1 MKKLIGSKGFYK
13 MVLAICIPIVI
24 QNGFTNLASL
34 LDNIMIGQL
43 GTLSMSGVSIT
54 NQLLQVFNVT
64 IFGAMSGP
72 GIFMAQFY
80 GKKNKEGVENCF
92 RIKLIIGII
101 IALLAIFLFYAFGQ
115 QLISLYLND
124 NPQDS
129 LKTLN
134 YGMDYLK
141 IMLIGL
147 IPFVITQVYSSSLRE
162 TGNTVLPMIASVVAV
177 IVNFCI
183 NYILIFGHFGF
194 PQLGVSGAAIGTVV
208 SRVIEMSINIIG
220 GSRNLYLKDAI
231 KMKKVPFD
239 TTKEMLKRG
248 LPLLCNEILWSISI
262 ALISQSYSTRGLV
275 AVAAINITTTVT
287 NFFMIVCYAMGNSIS
302 IVVGQQLG
310 AGEIERAK
318 DYDLKM
324 VFMNFIMCFTLAVV
338 LFNVS
343 IYIPQIYNT
352 SVEVK
357 NLATS
362 LLKVA
367 ACMLPVISIYYSSYF
382 TMRAGGKTF
391 LTFLFDSGYTFVFT
405 FTTALLLTRLT
416 SLPILIIYILVQCVD
431 IPKATLGLILV
442 RKGIWV
448 NNIVNEL

>member
-1 MKKLIGSKGFYK
+1 MKKLIGSKRFYK

-92 RIKLIIGII
+92 RIKLMIGLIITI
-101 IALLAIFLFYAFGQ
+101 LAIFLFYTFGN

-124 NPQDS
+124 NPSDS

-134 YGMDYLK
+134 YGMNYLK

-162 TGNTVLPMIASVVAV
+162 TGNTVLPMIASIIAV

-183 NYILIFGHFGF
+183 NYILIFGRFGF
-194 PQLGVSGAAIGTVV
+194 PQLGVTGAAIGTVV
-208 SRVIEMSINIIG
+208 SRVAEMSINIIG

-262 ALISQSYSTRGLV
+262 ALISQSYSTRGII

-287 NFFMIVCYAMGNSIS
+287 NFFMIVCYAMGSSIS

-310 AGEIERAK
+310 AGEIEKAK

-324 VFMNFIMCFTLAVV
+324 LFMNFVMCLAIGIV

-343 IYIPQIYNT
+343 SLIPQIYNT
-352 SVEVK
+352 SLEVK
-357 NLATS
+357 ALAS
-362 LLKVA
+362 QLLKIA
-367 ACMLPVISIYYSSYF
+367 ACMLPIISIYYSSYF

-405 FTTALLLTRLT
+405 FMSALLLTRLT
-416 SLPILIIYILVQCVD
+416 SLPILTIYLLVQCVD
-431 IPKATLGLILV
+431 IPKATLGLVLV

-448 NNIVNEL
+448 HNIVSDL